1 MYYIHTLTEKDLKN
15 GCLEENMPE
24 CMYICMCVYMSV
36 HTYMHT
42 YIYPNVRSPLKGR
55 YIRQHCCVTAISE
68 SQKFIIREDIYF
80 RLKKSPAGTWLDL
93 VWVV

>member
-24 CMYICMCVYMSV
+24 CMYISV

-42 YIYPNVRSPLKGR
+42 YIYLNVKSPLKGR
-55 YIRQHCCVTAISE
+55 YTCQHCCVTAVSE
-68 SQKFIIREDIYF
+68 SQRFIIREDIYF

-93 VWVV
+93 AWVV